1 MELHEQLELGKQAE
15 RFNQYISENPYF
27 KGLLDRIKL
36 EYARE
41 ILGLRHDQRGEFAV
55 LRCKAAGVDDIMEA
69 VKGDIYL
76 AGEALKELEGKKDT
90 GGLL

>member
-1 MELHEQLELGKQAE
+1 MDLQEQLEIGKQAE
-15 RFNQYISENPYF
+15 EFNKYIEEHAYF
-27 KGLLDRIKL
+27 KGLLERIKL
-36 EYARE
+36 QYAKE

-55 LRCKAAGVDDIMEA
+55 LRCKAAGLEDVLNA

-76 AGEALKELEGKKDT
+76 GTSALEEMEGKKPT